1 MGFMDKLRGK
11 DTDGGVHRAPDEPA
25 PVGGGLSFT
34 KDTGKI
40 SMVKG
45 SAPVMITKT
54 AKIKATIAWPPATD
68 YDVYAYVVLRDG
80 AVAYVAAFGAGNEE
94 PKNMK
99 WKGKGSV
106 THMGDVQRGGGKE
119 AVEIVEIVL
128 GDDIAAVVPVAYSAQ
143 SNGSGSFFRYRV
155 TMSIDNGSGDVVTI
169 SSAEASKN
177 DGVYTCVPG
186 VVYNHPDG
194 VVVER
199 LEYYS
204 KRGENRPKVTLRPD
218 GTVNV
223 EMDRGPR
230 NDYK

>member
-1 MGFMDKLRGK
+1 MSLK
-11 DTDGGVHRAPDEPA
+11 DLFSKDRPEKPGAHSTTEAAPSGGI
-25 PVGGGLSFT
+25 SFE
-34 KDTGKI
+34 KKSGAI

-45 SAPVMITKT
+45 SKPVMITKT
-54 AKIKATIAWPPATD
+54 KKILATASWPPATD

-80 AVAYVAAFGAGNEE
+80 TVKWVAAFGAGKAE

-99 WKGKGSV
+99 WKGMGSV

-143 SNGSGSFFRYRV
+143 SNGTGSFHRYKV
-155 TMSIDNGSGDVVTI
+155 SLAIDNGVGDVVTI
-169 SSAEASKN
+169 SSKEASQN

-186 VVYNHPDG
+186 VVYNRLEG

-204 KRGENRPKVTLRPD
+204 RGGELRPKVTLLPD

-223 EMDRGPR
+223 KMDAGPR